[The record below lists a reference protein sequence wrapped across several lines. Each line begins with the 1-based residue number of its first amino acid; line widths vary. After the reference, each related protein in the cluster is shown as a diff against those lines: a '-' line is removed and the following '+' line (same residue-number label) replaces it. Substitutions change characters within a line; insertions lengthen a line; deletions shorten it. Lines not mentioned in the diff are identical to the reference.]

1 MLSLLQLS
9 NKIFIM
15 LNESK
20 AFPGKQDSL
29 RKHIQIFTCKN
40 IVETYNS
47 LREACLE
54 IQSLVPAGKVQWS
67 SS

>member
-1 MLSLLQLS
+1 
-9 NKIFIM
+9 M

-20 AFPGKQDSL
+20 AFPGKQESL

-67 SS
+67 GS